1 MESKGKGKKGEG
13 RIGDKME
20 SGRREMGGEG
30 RWEEKGMEQFKVKE
44 RLGCDTVTKE
54 VLATN

>member
-30 RWEEKGMEQFKVKE
+30 NGAVQGERKV
-44 RLGCDTVTKE
+44 RL
-54 VLATN
+54 